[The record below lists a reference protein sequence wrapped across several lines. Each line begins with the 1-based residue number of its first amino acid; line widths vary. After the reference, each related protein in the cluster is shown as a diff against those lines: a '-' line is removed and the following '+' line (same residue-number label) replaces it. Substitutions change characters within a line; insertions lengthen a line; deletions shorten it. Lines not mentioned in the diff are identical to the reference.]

1 MTQLKRPVLLSRTD
15 DQLQIL
21 LADSACLSCPAPCRP
36 VVAAPDDAIPA
47 DLLLPSNLLNRLAL
61 AFFGMPL
68 LLIGIIIY
76 SLDGLTGELLS
87 PIVLVSGMVLAC
99 VVGGTLARR
108 DVRNVVSELRR
119 AEIV

>member
-21 LADSACLSCPAPCRP
+21 PADPACLSCPAPCRP

-76 SLDGLTGELLS
+76 SLDGLTGELLT